1 MFQTLRKFARFLA
14 SAKACI
20 GLRDSCI
27 HCSVRLKAAN
37 FCDTAVSLF
46 PALPLPHKNKGSMN
60 LHLQTTAGICKAHL
74 HTCSFGL
81 SRRLFGRQHS
91 RTFSCGSSQTHTCLH
106 QNAKLKSS
114 FFAPLPTLQGQG
126 CSQHRCFR
134 YIMIHSAQSTATAV
148 YFDMSYIWSAELQ
161 L

>member
-1 MFQTLRKFARFLA
+1 MQGELGLNVQTLRKFARFLA

-27 HCSVRLKAAN
+27 QCPERLISAGLCVNVVSYQQRYHC
-37 FCDTAVSLF
+37 CT
-46 PALPLPHKNKGSMN
+46 KNKRSMN

-91 RTFSCGSSQTHTCLH
+91 RTISCASPQTYTCLH
-106 QNAKLKSS
+106 QSANLKSS
-114 FFAPLPTLQGQG
+114 FFAPLATLQGQG

-134 YIMIHSAQSTATAV
+134 YIIGPFSSAQLSSVFTAV
-148 YFDMSYIWSAELQ
+148 
-161 L
+161 

>member
-1 MFQTLRKFARFLA
+1 MDTGWGCWSMPLCTEHARLA
-14 SAKACI
+14 WPQRSNAEEICQIPGSVKACI

-27 HCSVRLKAAN
+27 HCPERLISVN
-37 FCDTAVSLF
+37 VCDIVVVLSSAL
-46 PALPLPHKNKGSMN
+46 LPLHQDRRRMN

-91 RTFSCGSSQTHTCLH
+91 RTFSCASSQTYTCLH
-106 QNAKLKSS
+106 QSAKLKSS

-134 YIMIHSAQSTATAV
+134 
-148 YFDMSYIWSAELQ
+148 
-161 L
+161 